1 MPGVTVAGR
10 VVGPEGQ
17 TVDAAEIVTTL
28 SISPFHT
35 FWRGD
40 FTVPVRDG
48 RFELH
53 GVAPDRHYKC
63 SFLDVKNGWGTTL
76 DVTAAHGL
84 RGPLTVRLEPLGS
97 AKARSST
104 RWAGR
109 PRRAQCPWISSPH
122 RALRSTTTAA
132 IL

>member
-1 MPGVTVAGR
+1 MRTPSCPTRSRKDSLRPSSTSTLKPGVTVAGR
-10 VVGPEGQ
+10 VEGPEGQ

-40 FTVPVRDG
+40 FTIPVRDG
-48 RFELH
+48 HFELH

-76 DVTAAHGL
+76 DVTAAMATG
-84 RGPLTVRLEPLGS
+84 GPLTVR
-97 AKARSST
+97 AR
-104 RWAGR
+104 
-109 PRRAQCPWISSPH
+109 
-122 RALRSTTTAA
+122 AA
-132 IL
+132 RFG